1 MLLSETTEISDLVW
15 FYNARQWTRIVGG
28 TPLPPAAFNMHGEAW
43 HLPPLWIFLRK
54 FVDPTHG
61 ERRTRVL

>member
-28 TPLPPAAFNMHGEAW
+28 TPLPPAAFNMHGGSMAFTT
-43 HLPPLWIFLRK
+43 L
-54 FVDPTHG
+54 VDFPA
-61 ERRTRVL
+61 EIR